1 MLFRL
6 LGVVFVVG
14 GCSGLGIWYREQ
26 LHGRLRAIRSLVKL
40 LEMFMSEISFGKA
53 TLAESCK
60 AVARRMEEPYKGV
73 LEQIYWEYS
82 ANQTDSFRVILVRY
96 MSGLF
101 DMLPLKEEEKEC
113 FYSAFGD
120 QGFPD
125 GQMQLK
131 CMEQSRKRLEDMIAL
146 QSQEL
151 KEKSRMAMGLG
162 VMSGLLL
169 VVIML

>member
-1 MLFRL
+1 M
-6 LGVVFVVG
+6 VFVVG

-26 LHGRLRAIRSLVKL
+26 LSGRLRAIRSLVRL
-40 LEMFMSEISFGKA
+40 LEMFMSEISFGKS
-53 TLAESCK
+53 TLAESCREI
-60 AVARRMEEPYKGV
+60 AQRMEEPYKSV
-73 LEQIYWEYS
+73 LEQIYREYS
-82 ANQTDSFRVILVRY
+82 VRRTDSFQMILEQY
-96 MSGLF
+96 MRDLF
-101 DMLPLKEEEKEC
+101 NKLPLKEEEKTC
-113 FYSAFGD
+113 FCSAFSG
-120 QGFPD
+120 QGFLD

-131 CMEQSRKRLEDMIAL
+131 CMEQSRKRLEDMVVI